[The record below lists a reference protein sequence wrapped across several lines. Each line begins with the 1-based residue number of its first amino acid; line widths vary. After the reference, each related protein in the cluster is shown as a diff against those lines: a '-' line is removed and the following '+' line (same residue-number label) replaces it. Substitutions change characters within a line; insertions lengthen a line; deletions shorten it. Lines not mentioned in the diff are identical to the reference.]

1 MDDIKVFEQVLWN
14 PLGVFGLDYS
24 FLKINAN
31 TILNTWF
38 ILLLLTVILF
48 ISRYFLTKKRSPIRY
63 LVISGV
69 SSFMDLVSQTLGTFV
84 YHHFALIF
92 SLFLFILTCNCIAV
106 VPWTTEPTQDLN
118 TTLALGLISF
128 FYKDFYSIKTHGF
141 LGYLKEFFIP
151 FFLMF
156 PVNVIGHFSKVISI
170 SFRLFGNIFGGS
182 IIMGLYHGF
191 IEGSIPLEFF
201 GLFSGLNFLI
211 LLFFGIFE
219 GLIQAFV
226 FSILTLTYLSL
237 ALQEEPQGES

>member
-14 PLGVFGLDYS
+14 PLAVFDLDYS

-38 ILLLLTVILF
+38 ILVLLTILLCVC
-48 ISRYFLTKKRSPIRY
+48 RYFLKKKRSIIRY

-69 SSFMDLVSQTLGTFV
+69 TSFMDLVGQTLGSFV
-84 YHHFALIF
+84 YQHFALIF

-106 VPWTTEPTQDLN
+106 IPWTTEPTQDLN

-128 FYKDFYSIKTHGF
+128 FYKDIYAIKKHGF
-141 LGYLKEFFIP
+141 LGYFKEFLMP
-151 FFLMF
+151 FFVMF
-156 PVNVIGHFSKVISI
+156 PVNVIGHFSKIISI

-182 IIMGLYHGF
+182 IIMGLYHNF
-191 IEGSIPLEFF
+191 IDGSIPLELF
-201 GLFSGLNFLI
+201 GLVSGLNFVILI
-211 LLFFGIFE
+211 FFGIFE